1 MLSRFIVLVYFA
13 IQHPWPLLMP
23 FFYLFIFS
31 LPHCRVNEYRW
42 RGVGLYL
49 SGKRERKGTKRKMNA
64 LNKTLEI
71 CCTKNKKKLILGP
84 LVFSF
89 RWVVLASGGLFS
101 LFLTFLIVPYF
112 HFFLKGV
119 SVQTHFHI
127 HAYFQ
132 IFTTSQPEGTDRI
145 ADINLRQSPQAH
157 RRPSC
162 HGSERGRGR

>member
-1 MLSRFIVLVYFA
+1 M
-13 IQHPWPLLMP
+13 
-23 FFYLFIFS
+23 
-31 LPHCRVNEYRW
+31 
-42 RGVGLYL
+42 
-49 SGKRERKGTKRKMNA
+49 
-64 LNKTLEI
+64 
-71 CCTKNKKKLILGP
+71 
-84 LVFSF
+84 VFSF

-145 ADINLRQSPQAH
+145 AQSAPITASS
-157 RRPSC
+157 PSTQLP
-162 HGSERGRGR
+162 R